1 MNERN
6 DIEELSRIQEF
17 PIVHLRIIPLG
28 RGAARLTLFP
38 VCGKIAASF
47 DGIHWPDLPPWWN
60 KLPIVAAIAGSLG
73 PTLAIAGVW

>member
-6 DIEELSRIQEF
+6 DIEELREFSEF

-38 VCGKIAASF
+38 VCGKIAPSF
-47 DGIHWPDLPPWWN
+47 DGIHWP
-60 KLPIVAAIAGSLG
+60 
-73 PTLAIAGVW
+73 